1 MVNVT
6 VWKQFSCDVTW
17 FNLQQ
22 QVHYKGINEA
32 DFVNINDCKLVA
44 VLKGQ
49 NLIQY

>member
-6 VWKQFSCDVTW
+6 VWKQFSW
-17 FNLQQ
+17 FNQQQ

-49 NLIQY
+49 NLIHY

>member
-1 MVNVT
+1 M
-6 VWKQFSCDVTW
+6 
-17 FNLQQ
+17 LQ
-22 QVHYKGINEA
+22 YENSFPDLINSNKFTINEA